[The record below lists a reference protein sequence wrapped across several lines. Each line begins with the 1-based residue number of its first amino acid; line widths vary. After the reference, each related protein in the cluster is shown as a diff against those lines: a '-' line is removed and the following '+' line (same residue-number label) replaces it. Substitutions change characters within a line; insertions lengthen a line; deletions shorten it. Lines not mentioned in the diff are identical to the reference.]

1 MTNQNTFRYEIR
13 PMISSRLLIVSVIAA
28 LFTSCAAVFV
38 APYDETTDR
47 LLTDLS
53 VQTETAIAKADAGK
67 LSEEDRSKFY
77 DEALG
82 TVRTMKQRSSLYAKN
97 EDEIKALTQL
107 EQRFVDLR
115 AHGSSPRSSLA
126 TGLRATILAV
136 QQIQVAKKRS
146 SVFSAGLKKS
156 GSTE

>member
-1 MTNQNTFRYEIR
+1 IP
-13 PMISSRLLIVSVIAA
+13 PMIYSRLLTASVGAA
-28 LFTSCAAVFV
+28 FITSCAAAFV

-53 VQTETAIAKADAGK
+53 VKTETAIARADAGK
-67 LSEEDRSKFY
+67 LSEDDRAKFY

-82 TVRTMKQRSSLYAKN
+82 TVRTMNRRSSLFAKN

-115 AHGSSPRSSLA
+115 EHGSSPRSSLA
-126 TGLRATILAV
+126 TGLRATILA
-136 QQIQVAKKRS
+136 IENRKSTRLNS
-146 SVFSAGLKKS
+146 SHVSISYAVF
-156 GSTE
+156 

>member
-1 MTNQNTFRYEIR
+1 MICSR
-13 PMISSRLLIVSVIAA
+13 PFIAGVIAA

-53 VQTETAIAKADAGK
+53 VKTETAIAKADSGK
-67 LSEEDRSKFY
+67 LSEEDRAKFY

-82 TVRTMKQRSSLYAKN
+82 TVRTMKRRSSLYAKN

-107 EQRFVDLR
+107 EQRYVDLR
-115 AHGSSPRSSLA
+115 EHGSSPRSSLA
-126 TGLRATILAV
+126 TGLRSTILSV
-136 QQIQVAKKRS
+136 QQIQIAKKRS